1 MNTILDTLTQLSDKT
16 SRTNTPKINAKWFEI
31 GFKPDLGSMQIIT
44 IGTGVIYQNQL
55 FTKLLTDTKL
65 FELLYGAAAKENVN
79 FLINLISKVSS
90 YAALKQL
97 SRNLFLSKP
106 KFIAGETINEML
118 DRSFNSVVTSPIKFG
133 QIYIK

>member
-16 SRTNTPKINAKWFEI
+16 SITNIPKINAKWFEI
-31 GFKPDLGSMQIIT
+31 GFKPDIASMQIIT

-90 YAALKQL
+90 YADLKQL

-118 DRSFNSVVTSPIKFG
+118 DRSFNSVVTSPTKFG
-133 QIYIK
+133 QIYIR

>member
-118 DRSFNSVVTSPIKFG
+118 DRSFNSVVTSPTKFG
-133 QIYIK
+133 QIYIR

>member
-1 MNTILDTLTQLSDKT
+1 MNTILDTLTQLSYKT
-16 SRTNTPKINAKWFEI
+16 SRTNIPKINAKWFQI
-31 GFKPDLGSMQIIT
+31 GFKPDLGSMQIIN

-90 YAALKQL
+90 YADLKQL

-118 DRSFNSVVTSPIKFG
+118 DRSFNSVVTSPAKFG
-133 QIYIK
+133 QFYIR

>member
-31 GFKPDLGSMQIIT
+31 GFKPDIASMQIIT

-90 YAALKQL
+90 YADLKQL

-118 DRSFNSVVTSPIKFG
+118 DRSFNSVVTSPAKFG
-133 QIYIK
+133 QI

>member
-44 IGTGVIYQNQL
+44 IGTGVIYQNKL

-90 YAALKQL
+90 YADLKQL
-97 SRNLFLSKP
+97 SRNLFLSNP

-118 DRSFNSVVTSPIKFG
+118 DRSFNSVVTSSAKFG
-133 QIYIK
+133 QI